1 MKDKAKALLVIIFI
15 IIAALTVM
23 WQSKSQMLMAAFGN
37 TLSTELTQAIGT
49 TVGMDSVEIG
59 TFGSIT
65 VHGLVLSDRN
75 QQTILTA
82 EKAIVG
88 FNPFKMIIG
97 QSAEAAVSNI
107 KIINPHVTLTQAA
120 DGRWS
125 IEELLESRNNG
136 NSALNL
142 QLSIVSGTAN
152 IRNSNSEWLLEN
164 IQGTIAVE
172 QQLVTAIQLELTH
185 AGASADI
192 KGFWNSTRGALE
204 VKARNIQLAH
214 YQSLIPAD
222 RSIQLLSGTAPVA
235 EVILSHSNSQ
245 ITYAGEAQIENGA
258 LIVDDL
264 PISDLQGLITFT
276 DSNLYL
282 FNQAK
287 VFNQP
292 INVRGQITTNTTNP
306 VLNLAVASTGF
317 DLTALNPT
325 FPIHGVTAFEAT
337 VTGATDNPSVSGQ
350 FKLQQAQFNGL
361 SMENIALDLSYQNKM
376 LTINDL
382 KGQFLNGQ
390 VSIKGQVIPETLQY
404 TLHIQGSQLDS
415 AMLADVLPGLSGD
428 ADLDIVASGGQD
440 IANAVIYGTAAIHSG
455 QVQGLGFDNLN
466 TSFYKD
472 GPSIVLDYVN
482 IGVGSG
488 VVTANGTINANNL
501 NLAVQGNGLPLNRLA
516 QLEPR
521 LKLEGMADFKGIISG
536 TTSQPRFQADFTA
549 VNGQAF
555 YQPFTQATGKMVVL
569 QDRLVLQ
576 DVVLV
581 DGMTR
586 HALNGWIGIHDNHL
600 INLNLVSRQARAENL
615 IKLLAPGEKLT
626 GNVDNDVMI
635 TGSLNNIQAEGNI
648 LLTEGSFRGFLI
660 ARGAGHYQQVNG
672 TTVLK
677 DFAINSLNTQVKIGG
692 SIQPDNQ
699 MDLDIAAKDVD
710 IARLHVNFPY
720 PIAGQANFSGKLRG
734 TPDYPIF
741 NGELTADHLVF
752 NSQPLQQVAGTL
764 NIQGNQIDIPV
775 FGFSQGSGKFIFS
788 GGINLASNEVY
799 GDLAVEN
806 GQLAALLSVLNTPVK
821 GVDGQLNGR
830 ITISGNTIRPN
841 VELTGNL
848 KKGNIKK
855 YPLDNIE
862 LDIALSNN
870 IVTVRNF
877 TAQQGQ
883 GILAVHG
890 SADLNGPLQLEV
902 GGRDIDAGLITNWF
916 DSDVETKGKLNFAAQ
931 VSGTADDPKAAVSL
945 EIAGGGVANATFDSL
960 YGLLLLD
967 QGSIHVN
974 QLLLTKGAYRASAYG
989 VIPVAALTSQ
999 GRQQAAVED
1008 QMDIKVRL
1016 DEADLSIMPLL
1027 TKEVSWAVGRTQG
1040 ELTIGGTLAQPTL
1053 NGNVSVKD
1061 GVVKLASLADPIQ
1074 KVGLDIRFNGDKIDL
1089 KTFEG
1094 FMGSGSYHLTGS
1106 AKLNGLALRDYDFSL
1121 KMDNLGVNSKYFKG
1135 PLNGELTLI
1144 SGTRRPKL
1152 AGKLIVE
1159 NATID
1164 IPYIPE
1170 MTTES
1175 PNIALD
1181 VEVVAGK
1188 KVRLYNPYM
1197 YDIWAEG
1204 RVKFAGTTHR
1214 PDVSG
1219 RIDAT
1224 RGTISYLRTSFKI
1237 REASAEF
1244 TQFASFEP
1252 IIKLN
1257 AETRLS
1263 QTRIFIAA
1271 NGPASAM
1278 GLQLTSEPSM
1288 SQQEILSLLTLRSR
1302 YFDKQNGTADDR
1314 DSGLG
1319 RDELVALLDAGLQ
1332 LRFISELESTF
1343 RDVFGLDEFRLVRDT
1358 LSGVDNKSGNDAV
1371 RDREVYNIEFGK
1383 YLTDRFM
1390 LNYTMGVGHD
1400 DENGIGFRYDLTR
1413 SMSIT
1418 GSYDKLNR
1426 QRIGI
1431 ETRFKF

>member
-1 MKDKAKALLVIIFI
+1 MKDKAKALLVISFI
-15 IIAALTVM
+15 VVAAIAIA

-37 TLSTELTQAIGT
+37 TLSTELSQAIGT

-59 TFGSIT
+59 AFGAIT
-65 VHGLVLSDRN
+65 VHGIVLSDRN
-75 QQTILTA
+75 NQTILTA

-88 FNPFKMIIG
+88 FNPFKMIVG
-97 QSAEAAVSNI
+97 QSAEAAVNRI
-107 KIINPHVTLTQAA
+107 TFVNPHVTLTQSA

-125 IEELLESRNNG
+125 IEELIESRNKG
-136 NSALNL
+136 KSALNL
-142 QLSIVSGTAN
+142 QLSIVGGTAN
-152 IRNSNSEWLLEN
+152 IRNLNGEWQLEN
-164 IQGTIAVE
+164 INGTIAVE
-172 QQLVTAIQLELTH
+172 EQLVTAIQLELTH

-204 VKARNIQLAH
+204 IKAHNIQLAN

-222 RSIQLLSGTAPVA
+222 RSIQLIGGTAEVA
-235 EVILSHSNSQ
+235 EVILSHANSQ
-245 ITYAGEAQIENGA
+245 ITYAGEAKLENGA

-264 PISDLQGLITFT
+264 PISDLQGIITFT
-276 DSNLYL
+276 DSHLYL
-282 FNQAK
+282 FNKAN

-292 INVRGQITTNTTNP
+292 INVRGQIATNTTKP
-306 VLNLAVASTGF
+306 VLNLVVSSTGF
-317 DLTALNPT
+317 DLTALSPT
-325 FPIHGVTAFEAT
+325 FPIQGVTAFEAT
-337 VTGATDNPSVSGQ
+337 VTGATDNPSVNGQ
-350 FKLQQAQFNGL
+350 FKLQQAQFNGQ
-361 SMENIALDLSYQNKM
+361 SMSAIAFDLSYQDKV

-382 KGQFLNGQ
+382 KGQFLHGQ
-390 VSIKGQVIPETLQY
+390 VIAKGLVIPETLQY
-404 TLHIQGSQLDS
+404 NLHIQGSQLDS
-415 AMLADVLPGLSGD
+415 AMLANVLPGLSGYTD
-428 ADLDIVASGGQD
+428 FDIVASGGQD
-440 IANAVIYGTAAIHSG
+440 INNAVIYGTASIHSG
-455 QVQGLGFDNLN
+455 QLQGIGFDNLN
-466 TSFYKD
+466 TSFYKN

-482 IGVGSG
+482 IGLGSG
-488 VVTANGTINANNL
+488 VATASGTINANDL
-501 NLAVQGNGLPLNRLA
+501 NLAVQGNGLPLNMLA
-516 QLEPR
+516 QIEPR
-521 LKLEGMADFKGIISG
+521 LNLEGMADFKGTISG
-536 TTSQPRFQADFTA
+536 TTSQPRFQAEFTA

-555 YQPFTQATGKMVVL
+555 YQPFTQATGRL
-569 QDRLVLQ
+569 NLFSDRLILQ

-581 DGMTR
+581 DGVTR

-600 INLNLVSRQARAENL
+600 VNLNLVSRQARAENL

-626 GNVDNDVMI
+626 GNVDNDVVI

-660 ARGAGHYQQVNG
+660 ARGAGHYQQVSG
-672 TTVLK
+672 TTFLK

-710 IARLHVNFPY
+710 IARLHVTFPY

-734 TPDYPIF
+734 TPEYPIF
-741 NGELTADHLVF
+741 NGELTADNLTF
-752 NSQPLQQVAGTL
+752 NSQQLQQVAGTL
-764 NIQGNQIDIPV
+764 NVQGNQIDIPT
-775 FGFSQGSGKFIFS
+775 FGFRQEVGKFTFA

-799 GDLAVEN
+799 GNLAVEN

-821 GVDGQLNGR
+821 GVDGQLNGK
-830 ITISGNTIRPN
+830 ILISGDTTKPN

-855 YPLDNIE
+855 YPLDNID
-862 LDIALSNN
+862 LDIVLSNN

-883 GILAVHG
+883 GILAIHG
-890 SADLNGPLQLEV
+890 SVALNGPLQLEV

-916 DSDVETKGKLNFAAQ
+916 DSNVATKGRLSFAAQ
-931 VSGTADDPKAAVSL
+931 VTGTAADPKAAVSL

-974 QLLLTKGAYRASAYG
+974 QLLLTKGPYRASAYG

-999 GRQQAAVED
+999 GRQQAAIED

-1027 TKEVSWAVGRTQG
+1027 TKEVSWAVGPTQG
-1040 ELTIGGTLAQPTL
+1040 ELTIGGTLVQPTL
-1053 NGNVSVKD
+1053 HGKISVNN
-1061 GVVKLASLADPIQ
+1061 GVVKLASLNDPIQ
-1074 KVGLDIRFNGDKIDL
+1074 KVGLDIRFDGDKIDVQ
-1089 KTFEG
+1089 TFEG
-1094 FMGSGSYHLTGS
+1094 FMGSGSYRFKGS
-1106 AKLNGLALRDYDFSL
+1106 AKLSGLGLSNYDLSL
-1121 KMDNLGVNSKYFKG
+1121 KLDNLGVNSKYFKG
-1135 PLNGELTLI
+1135 PLNGELTLV
-1144 SGTRRPKL
+1144 SATKRPKL
-1152 AGKLIVE
+1152 SGKLIFE
-1159 NATID
+1159 NTTID

-1170 MTTES
+1170 MTSES

-1181 VEVVAGK
+1181 IEVVAGK

-1204 RVKFAGTTHR
+1204 RVKFAGTTLR

-1224 RGTISYLRTSFKI
+1224 RGTISYLRTPFKI
-1237 REASAEF
+1237 KEASAEF

-1263 QTRIFIAA
+1263 QTRVFISA

-1302 YFDKQNGTADDR
+1302 YFDKQNGNADDH

-1332 LRFISELESTF
+1332 LRFISELENTF
-1343 RDVFGLDEFRLVRDT
+1343 RDAFGLDEFRLVRDT
-1358 LSGVDNKSGNDAV
+1358 LSGVDNKSGNDSV

-1426 QRIGI
+1426 HRIGV

>member
-15 IIAALTVM
+15 VVAALAVM

-49 TVGMDSVEIG
+49 PVGMDSVEIG
-59 TFGSIT
+59 AFGSIT
-65 VHGLVLSDRN
+65 VHGIVLSDRN
-75 QQTILTA
+75 NQTILTA

-88 FNPFKMIIG
+88 FNPLKMIIG
-97 QSAEAAVSNI
+97 QSAEAAVNRI
-107 KIINPHVTLTQAA
+107 TIVNPHVTLTQAA

-125 IEELLESRNNG
+125 IEELLESRNKG
-136 NSALNL
+136 KSALNL
-142 QLSIVSGTAN
+142 QLSIVGGTAN
-152 IRNSNSEWLLEN
+152 IKNLIGEWLLEDIN
-164 IQGTIAVE
+164 GTIAVE
-172 QQLVTAIQLELTH
+172 QQLVTAIQVELTH

-204 VKARNIQLAH
+204 IKAHNIQLAN

-222 RSIQLLSGTAPVA
+222 RSIQLIGGTAVDA
-235 EVILSHSNSQ
+235 EVILSNTNSQ
-245 ITYAGEAQIENGA
+245 ITYAGEAKIENGA

-264 PISDLQGLITFT
+264 PISNLQGIVAFT
-276 DSNLYL
+276 DSHLYL
-282 FNQAK
+282 FNQAN

-292 INVRGQITTNTTNP
+292 MNVRGQITTNTTKP
-306 VLNLAVASTGF
+306 VLNLVVSSTGF
-317 DLTALNPT
+317 DLTALNHN
-325 FPIHGVTAFEAT
+325 FPIQGVTAFEAT
-337 VTGATDNPSVSGQ
+337 VTGATDNPSVNGQ
-350 FKLQQAQFNGL
+350 FKLQQAQFNGQ
-361 SMENIALDLSYQNKM
+361 SMMDIALDLSYQDKV
-376 LTINDL
+376 LAINDL
-382 KGQFLNGQ
+382 KGQFLHGQ
-390 VSIKGQVIPETLQY
+390 VIAKGLVIPETLQY
-404 TLHIQGSQLDS
+404 NLHIQGSQLDS
-415 AMLADVLPGLSGD
+415 AMLENVLPGLSGY
-428 ADLDIVASGGQD
+428 ADLDVVASGGQD
-440 IANAVIYGTAAIHSG
+440 IANAVIYGTAAIQAG
-455 QVQGLGFDNLN
+455 QVQGIGFSNLN
-466 TSFYKD
+466 TSFYKN
-472 GPSIVLDYVN
+472 GSNIVLDYVN
-482 IGVGSG
+482 IGLGSG
-488 VVTANGTINANNL
+488 VATASGAINGNDL
-501 NLAVQGNGLPLNRLA
+501 NLAIQGNGLPLNRLA

-521 LKLEGMADFKGIISG
+521 LNLDGLADFKGTISG
-536 TTSQPRFQADFTA
+536 TTSQPKFQAEFTA

-555 YQPFTQATGKMVVL
+555 YQPFTQATGKL
-569 QDRLVLQ
+569 TLFPERLVLQ
-576 DVVLV
+576 DVILV
-581 DGMTR
+581 DGVTR
-586 HALNGWIGIHDNHL
+586 HALNGWIGIDDNHL
-600 INLNLVSRQARAENL
+600 VNLNLVSRQARAENL
-615 IKLLAPGEKLT
+615 VKLLAPGEKLT
-626 GNVDNDVMI
+626 GNVDNDVVV

-660 ARGAGHYQQVNG
+660 ARGAGHYQQHNG
-672 TTVLK
+672 TTILK

-692 SIQPDNQ
+692 SIQSDNQ
-699 MDLDIAAKDVD
+699 MDLDIAAQAVD
-710 IARLHVNFPY
+710 IARLHVTFPY

-741 NGELTADHLVF
+741 NGELTADNLVF
-752 NSQPLQQVAGTL
+752 NSQQLQQVAGTL
-764 NIQGNQIDIPV
+764 NVQGDQIDIPS
-775 FGFSQGSGKFIFS
+775 FGFRQGDGKFIFA
-788 GGINLASNEVY
+788 GGIDLASNEVY
-799 GDLAVEN
+799 GNLTVEN

-830 ITISGNTIRPN
+830 ITISGNTTRPN

-862 LDIALSNN
+862 LDISLSNN
-870 IVTVRNF
+870 IVTVKNF

-883 GILAVHG
+883 GVLAVHG
-890 SADLNGPLQLEV
+890 SADLNGPLQLEI

-931 VSGTADDPKAAVSL
+931 VSGTANDPNAAVSL
-945 EIAGGGVANATFDSL
+945 EIVGGGVANATFDSL

-974 QLLLTKGAYRASAYG
+974 QLLLTKGTYRASAYG

-999 GRQQAAVED
+999 GRQQGAIED
-1008 QMDIKVRL
+1008 QMDLKVRL

-1027 TKEVSWAVGRTQG
+1027 IKEVSWAVGRTQG
-1040 ELTIGGTLAQPTL
+1040 ELTIGGTLVQPTL

-1061 GVVKLASLADPIQ
+1061 GVVKLASLSDPIQ
-1074 KVGLDIRFNGDKIDL
+1074 KVDLDIRFDGDKIDL

-1106 AKLNGLALRDYDFSL
+1106 AKLNGLAFRDYDFSL

-1135 PLNGELTLI
+1135 PLNGELTLT

-1170 MTTES
+1170 MTSES

-1181 VEVVAGK
+1181 VEVIAGK

-1204 RVKFAGTTHR
+1204 RVKFAGTTLR

-1224 RGTISYLRTSFKI
+1224 RGTISYLRTPFKI
-1237 REASAEF
+1237 KEASAEF

-1252 IIKLN
+1252 VIKLN

-1263 QTRIFIAA
+1263 QTRVFIAA
-1271 NGPASAM
+1271 NGPVSAM

-1302 YFDKQNGTADDR
+1302 YFDKQSGNADDR

-1343 RDVFGLDEFRLVRDT
+1343 RDAFGLDEFRLVRDT
-1358 LSGVDNKSGNDAV
+1358 LSGADNKSGNDSV

-1426 QRIGI
+1426 HRIGV

>member
-1 MKDKAKALLVIIFI
+1 MKDKAKALFLI
-15 IIAALTVM
+15 IIIVAAALAVL
-23 WQSKSQMLMAAFGN
+23 WQSKSQTFMAAFGD
-37 TLSTELTQAIGT
+37 TLSAELTESVGT
-49 TVGMDSVEIG
+49 KVKVDSVEIG
-59 TFGSIT
+59 AFGS
-65 VHGLVLSDRN
+65 VSAHGIVLADRN
-75 QQTILTA
+75 DQPIVTA
-82 EKAIVG
+82 DQIIVG
-88 FNPFKMIIG
+88 FNPFKIITG
-97 QSAEAAVSNI
+97 QSAIEAVNKVTVVNPQLTI
-107 KIINPHVTLTQAA
+107 KQAE

-125 IEELLESRNNG
+125 IEDLLDSG
-136 NSALNL
+136 NKEKSTLNL
-142 QLSIVSGTAN
+142 QLSIVGGTASV
-152 IRNSNSEWLLEN
+152 SNLSGEWLLQN
-164 IQGTIAVE
+164 INGIIDVE
-172 QQLVTAIQLELTH
+172 QQSLTAIHVALTH
-185 AGASADI
+185 AGATADI
-192 KGFWNSTRGALE
+192 KGFWNSTRGSLEIKAQNIAL
-204 VKARNIQLAH
+204 AN
-214 YQSLIPAD
+214 YQSLVPTD
-222 RSIQLLSGTAPVA
+222 SSLKLLGGTAETA
-235 EVILSHSNSQ
+235 EVILSRGNSQ
-245 ITYAGEAQIENGA
+245 ITYAGEAKIDHGA
-258 LIVDDL
+258 LIIDDI
-264 PISDLQGLITFT
+264 PVSELQGIITFT
-276 DSNLYL
+276 DNYLYL
-282 FNQAK
+282 FNTAK
-287 VFNQP
+287 VFDQP
-292 INVRGQITTNTTNP
+292 LKVRGKITTDTTKPVINV
-306 VLNLAVASTGF
+306 AVSSTGF
-317 DLTALNPT
+317 DLSALGNS
-325 FPIHGVTAFEAT
+325 FPIQGTTAFDAT
-337 VTGATDNPSVSGQ
+337 ITGVTDNPSINGQ
-350 FKLQQAQFNGL
+350 FKLEQAQFNGQ
-361 SMENIALDLSYQNKM
+361 SMTNIAMDLSYNDGL

-382 KGQFLNGQ
+382 QGQIFNGQ
-390 VSIKGQVIPETLQY
+390 VMVQGTVMPETMHY
-404 TLHIQGSQLDS
+404 NLHIRGRQLDS
-415 AMLADVLPGLSGD
+415 ANLAEFFPGLSGY
-428 ADLDIVASGGQD
+428 ADLDVVASGGQD
-440 IANAVIYGTAAIHSG
+440 IANAVIYGTAAIQAG
-455 QVQGLGFDNLN
+455 QVQGIGFSNLN
-466 TSFYKD
+466 TSFYKNGQD
-472 GPSIVLDYVN
+472 IVFDYMN
-482 IGVGSG
+482 IGFGSG
-488 VVTANGTINANNL
+488 VATASGTMNGNQL
-501 NLAVQGNGLPLNRLA
+501 NLVVQGNGLPLSIVG

-521 LKLEGMADFKGIISG
+521 INLEGLVDFKGTLSG
-536 TTSQPRFQADFTA
+536 TTSQPKFQAEFTA

-555 YQPFTQATGKMVVL
+555 YQPFTQATGML
-569 QDRLVLQ
+569 TLSPERLILQ

-586 HALNGWIGIHDNHL
+586 HALNGWIGIDDNHL
-600 INLNLVSRQARAENL
+600 LNLNLVSRQARAENL

-626 GNVDNDVMI
+626 GNVDNDVVI

-648 LLTEGSFRGFLI
+648 LLTEGSFHGFLI

-672 TTVLK
+672 TTILK

-692 SIQPDNQ
+692 SIQPNNQ
-699 MDLDIAAKDVD
+699 MDLDIAAQAVD

-720 PIAGQANFSGKLRG
+720 PIVGQANFSGKLRG

-741 NGELTADHLVF
+741 NGELTADNLEF
-752 NSQPLQQVAGTL
+752 NSQQLQQVAGTL
-764 NIQGNQIDIPV
+764 NVQGNQIDIPT
-775 FGFSQGSGKFIFS
+775 FGFRQGAGKFTFS

-830 ITISGNTIRPN
+830 ITISGNTTKPN

-848 KKGNIKK
+848 KRGNIKK

-862 LDIALSNN
+862 LDVSLSNN
-870 IVTVRNF
+870 IVTVKNF

-883 GILAVHG
+883 GVLAVHG
-890 SADLNGPLQLEV
+890 SADLNGPLQLEI

-916 DSDVETKGKLNFAAQ
+916 DSNIETKGKLNFAAQ
-931 VSGTADDPKAAVSL
+931 VTGTTNNPSAAVSL

-999 GRQQAAVED
+999 GRQQAAIED

-1040 ELTIGGTLAQPTL
+1040 ELTIGGTLVQPTL
-1053 NGNVSVKD
+1053 HGNISVNN
-1061 GVVKLASLADPIQ
+1061 GVVKLASLNDPIQ
-1074 KVGLDIRFNGDKIDL
+1074 KVGLDIRFDGDKIDVQ
-1089 KTFEG
+1089 TFEG
-1094 FMGSGSYHLTGS
+1094 FMGSGSYRFIGS
-1106 AKLNGLALRDYDFSL
+1106 AKLSGLGLSNYDLSL
-1121 KMDNLGVNSKYFKG
+1121 KLDNLGVNSKYFKG
-1135 PLNGELTLI
+1135 PLNGELTLV
-1144 SGTRRPKL
+1144 STTRRPKL
-1152 AGKLIVE
+1152 SGKLIFE
-1159 NATID
+1159 NTTID

-1170 MTTES
+1170 MTSES

-1181 VEVVAGK
+1181 VEVIAGK

-1204 RVKFAGTTHR
+1204 RVKFAGTTLR

-1224 RGTISYLRTSFKI
+1224 RGTISYLRTPFKI
-1237 REASAEF
+1237 KEASAEF

-1263 QTRIFIAA
+1263 QTRVFISA

-1302 YFDKQNGTADDR
+1302 YFDKQNGNDDDR

-1358 LSGVDNKSGNDAV
+1358 LSGADNKSGNDSV

-1400 DENGIGFRYDLTR
+1400 DEDGIGFRYDLTR
-1413 SMSIT
+1413 NMSVT

-1426 QRIGI
+1426 HRIGV